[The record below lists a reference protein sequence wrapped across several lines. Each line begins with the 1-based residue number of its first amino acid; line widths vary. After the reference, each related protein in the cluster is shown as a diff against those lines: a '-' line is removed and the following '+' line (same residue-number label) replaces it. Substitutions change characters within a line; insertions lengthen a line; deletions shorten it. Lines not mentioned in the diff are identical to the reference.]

1 MNEDVES
8 VHRNGWLVRAAGVVG
23 DLGSPFYAEER
34 QRDVWNE
41 ASAVGLQLV
50 LWLGTAAATA
60 LVWLVGAP
68 ALPYAAGLLGLI
80 GVVSLVTVAYAHA
93 LGVRV
98 EDAQLLRLRLVPVV
112 ALLVLFLVGAVREAP
127 ADGFVGGFAKG
138 LVIGAGAALA
148 WLAWSA
154 WRGRR
159 QRG

>member
-1 MNEDVES
+1 MTEDVES

-50 LWLGTAAATA
+50 LFLGAAAATV
-60 LVWLVGAP
+60 LVWVGGAT
-68 ALPYAAGLLGLI
+68 ALPYAVGLLCLV
-80 GVVSLVTVAYAHA
+80 GVPSLVTVAYAHA

-98 EDAQLLRLRLVPVV
+98 EDAQLLRLRLVPMVG
-112 ALLVLFLVGAVREAP
+112 LMVLFALGAVRDAP
-127 ADGFVGGFAKG
+127 SGGFVGGLAQG
-138 LVIGAGAALA
+138 APIGAAAALL
-148 WLAWSA
+148 WLLWAA

-159 QRG
+159 RET